1 MKRLAPIFISA
12 LLLLIVGCSSKNEAE
27 YNKSDIYWYQK
38 MIYYISVDDL
48 DKADEYYSSLQSE
61 HFASPLLKEA
71 TLLMAQAHM
80 DSDEYLMA
88 KYYLDEYKKRYG
100 DEKSL
105 PFVEYLK
112 IKASFLAFKSINR
125 DQKLLADTI
134 KDALAYKQKYPQ
146 AKYIP
151 LIDTMLTKLY
161 LAQYVLDREIASLYK
176 RRGKEQ
182 AAKIYEER
190 YKNFWLKKDEIDIPK
205 SWYDYLINW

>member
-176 RRGKEQ
+176 RRGKEK